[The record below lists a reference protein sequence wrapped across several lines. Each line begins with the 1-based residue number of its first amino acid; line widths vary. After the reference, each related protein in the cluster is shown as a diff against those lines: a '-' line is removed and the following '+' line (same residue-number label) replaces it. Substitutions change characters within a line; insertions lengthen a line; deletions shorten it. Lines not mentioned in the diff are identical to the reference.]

1 MLFNYVLL
9 VAIKYNICHT
19 FLKIKQLED
28 GMGFKKMRSEF
39 SFADVALESS
49 KKHNRSIKNMEKL
62 HKSIDWNR
70 VEAILMSHYTM
81 GSSSEGA
88 DAYSPL
94 LLFKCLL
101 LQKWF
106 HINSDPDLENQINDR
121 WSFKEFLQLPF
132 SKPSPDHSTFSRF
145 RSRLSKKALYQ
156 INTEI
161 LRQFESQGLT
171 INEGIAIDARL
182 VKSASRPI
190 SNDQIK
196 ELRNKHNT
204 PEGKLDKNGNPLKFH
219 RDIDSD
225 WVVQKD
231 TPHYGLKEYASVD
244 TNHGFI
250 LATTITPA
258 SVNDTNYLPY
268 CTVYS
273 RHTKQP
279 IEKVFAD
286 KGYAGKP
293 NRDFLALNKI
303 ADGIMRKESTTAKLT
318 EYEKE
323 RNKKISKVRYIVEQ
337 YFGLSHLHDGAKRA
351 RFTEI
356 AKNKFDVWYRQAA
369 FNMSRGLKILKLVT
383 V

>member
-1 MLFNYVLL
+1 M
-9 VAIKYNICHT
+9 A
-19 FLKIKQLED
+19 
-28 GMGFKKMRSEF
+28 FKKMHNNIG
-39 SFADVALESS
+39 FADLVLESS
-49 KKHNRSIKNMEKL
+49 RKNNRSLKNMKKL
-62 HKSIDWNR
+62 DKSIDWSR
-70 VEAILMSHYTM
+70 IDTILKSHYTV
-81 GSSSEGA
+81 GTASEGA
-88 DAYSPL
+88 DAYPPL

-106 HINSDPDLENQINDR
+106 RINSDPELEDQINDR
-121 WSFKEFLQLPF
+121 WSFKEFLKLPL

-145 RSRLSKKALYQ
+145 RSRLSKNVMDQ
-156 INTEI
+156 INSEI
-161 LRQFESQGLT
+161 LRQFEKQGLT
-171 INEGIAIDARL
+171 INEGIAVDARL

-204 PEGKLDKNGNPLKFH
+204 PEGKLDKNGKPLKFS
-219 RDIDSD
+219 RDLDSD

-231 TPHYGLKEYASVD
+231 TPHYGLKEHASVD
-244 TNHGFI
+244 TNHGFV
-250 LATTITPA
+250 LATTMTPA

-273 RHTKQP
+273 RHTRQS
-279 IEKVFAD
+279 IEKVYAD

-293 NRDFLALNKI
+293 NRDFLALNNI
-303 ADGIMRKESTTAKLT
+303 DDGIMRKESTTAKLT
-318 EYEKE
+318 EYEKD

-351 RFTEI
+351 RFTDI
-356 AKNKFDVWYRQAA
+356 AKNKFDVWYRQTA
-369 FNMSRGLKILKLVT
+369 FNISRGLKILNMAT